1 MNVFD
6 FDKTI
11 YNGNSI
17 VQFCLWLLQRHPRLW
32 FRLVKILV
40 YTIPY
45 LLRLRDRKWL
55 IEHYYVSFMSRIDV
69 EREAEEFWRTYG
81 HKRMKKWYLKMKQPT
96 DVISTASP
104 EFFVA
109 PMAKKLGVRLQG
121 TLISQETGRMT
132 SYNRG
137 REKVVRFR
145 AKYGKAKIDRFYS
158 DSHADAPLA
167 DIAKQAFW
175 VDGDKITP
183 WPK

>member
-17 VQFCLWLLQRHPRLW
+17 VQFCLWLVRRHPRLW
-32 FRLVKILV
+32 FGLVKISV

-45 LLRLRDRKWL
+45 LLRLRNRKWL
-55 IEHYYVSFMSRIDV
+55 IERCYIGFMPYINSK
-69 EREAEEFWRTYG
+69 REVEEFWRTYG
-81 HKRMKKWYLKMKQPT
+81 HKRIKKWYLRMKQPT

-109 PMAKKLGVRLQG
+109 PMAKELGVRLQG
-121 TLISQETGRMT
+121 TLINTKTGRMT

-145 AKYGKAKIDRFYS
+145 KEYTKAKIDKFYS

-167 DIAKQAFW
+167 GFAKQAFW